1 MTMFLQID
9 VLLILELSAWAV
21 IFIIPGIIIS
31 NYIRNRK
38 KEKIS
43 KWFSEIGIEY
53 KKRVQ
58 EWLSNSVLCDFR
70 NN

>member
-1 MTMFLQID
+1 LKKRRLRINNEKEMTIFLQID

-38 KEKIS
+38 KEK
-43 KWFSEIGIEY
+43 K
-53 KKRVQ
+53 
-58 EWLSNSVLCDFR
+58 
-70 NN
+70 

>member
-1 MTMFLQID
+1 LEQTSSDEKEMTVFLQID
-9 VLLILELSAWAV
+9 VLLALELSAWAV

-43 KWFSEIGIEY
+43 K
-53 KKRVQ
+53 
-58 EWLSNSVLCDFR
+58 
-70 NN
+70 